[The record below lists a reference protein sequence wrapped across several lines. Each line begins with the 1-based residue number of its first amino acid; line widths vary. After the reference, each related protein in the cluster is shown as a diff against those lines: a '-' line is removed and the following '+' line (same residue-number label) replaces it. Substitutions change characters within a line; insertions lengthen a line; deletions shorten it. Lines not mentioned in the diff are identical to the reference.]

1 MSKIISFTIKILR
14 KMNGLND
21 RVIIFLKSI
30 NNILLKNECR
40 KFKDCLLVNKL
51 KARTM
56 PCSDR
61 SLEYPWIIKN
71 IDITGGR
78 LLDVGSTSCDLFSNI
93 LPKKIEIH
101 GINLNPQNP
110 NNKNIKFKYGDIRQ
124 TDYENNYFDCITCI
138 SVLEHIGVGGR
149 YNSGEDPEGDKK
161 AMQEM
166 RRILKPGGTL
176 LLTIPY
182 GAKDVLPINKLY
194 NKERIKKL
202 YEGYEILEQKF
213 LKFYK
218 KYGLWLEASEEEA
231 SKTDMMRDYWYALSF
246 IKAKKHSNI

>member
-71 IDITGGR
+71 I
-78 LLDVGSTSCDLFSNI
+78 
-93 LPKKIEIH
+93 
-101 GINLNPQNP
+101 
-110 NNKNIKFKYGDIRQ
+110 KFKYGDIRQ

-138 SVLEHIGVGGR
+138 LVLEHIGVGGR